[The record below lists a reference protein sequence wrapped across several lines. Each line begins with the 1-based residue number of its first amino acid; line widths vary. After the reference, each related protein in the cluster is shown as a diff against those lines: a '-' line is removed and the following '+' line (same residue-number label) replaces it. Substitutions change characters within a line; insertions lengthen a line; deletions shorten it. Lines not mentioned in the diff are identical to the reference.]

1 MINISDDIIASLRN
15 NLKQII
21 NLYENQKEE
30 DKKLKQRNS
39 ELADQIALLSKENE
53 ELKIKGTNTDL
64 TTAFIA
70 ASGTNHDAKIKVNR
84 IVREID
90 KCIAL
95 LNK

>member
-1 MINISDDIIASLRN
+1 MINKSDDIIASLRN

-30 DKKLKQRNS
+30 NKILKQKNS
-39 ELADQIALLSKENE
+39 ELINQISLLIKEKE
-53 ELKIKGTNTDL
+53 TLKNKNDNTDL
-64 TTAFIA
+64 KNAFIE
-70 ASGTNHDAKIKVNR
+70 ASGSNHEAKIKVNR

>member
-53 ELKIKGTNTDL
+53 ELKIKGTNTDM
-64 TTAFIA
+64 TTAFIT

>member
-1 MINISDDIIASLRN
+1 MVNISDDIVASLRN

-21 NLYENQKEE
+21 NLYENQKSEN
-30 DKKLKQRNS
+30 KKLQLINLDLSKQIS
-39 ELADQIALLSKENE
+39 LLIKENE
-53 ELKIKGTNTDL
+53 ELKQNKNNTELTN
-64 TTAFIA
+64 AFIS
-70 ASGTNHDAKIKVNR
+70 ASGSNHDAKIKVNR